1 MLNPIQLD
9 DLQSALASHGLR
21 LPADHA
27 AVSPLHRPAALCY
40 IYKDGQVLLLRR
52 LQPPFAGYWTAPGG
66 KVRPG
71 ETPDEAVRREV
82 REETGLTIAMPR
94 LRLVVLSRACVRSS
108 TGCSTFTWPDALSG
122 EIRVSDEGPLA
133 WTPVERLPDVGMPE
147 VDRIISQHAL
157 LRPRTV
163 MDRGD
168 PGHERALGRS
178 QSCAFAITLR

>member
-94 LRLVVLSRACVRSS
+94 LRLVVLESGPRPLLNWLLYVYLA
-108 TGCSTFTWPDALSG
+108 DAFSG

-157 LRPRTV
+157 SDREPLWIEVTLDTSERSVDLRAAP
-163 MDRGD
+163 
-168 PGHERALGRS
+168 LRS
-178 QSCAFAITLR
+178 L

>member
-1 MLNPIQLD
+1 LLNPIQLD

-94 LRLVVLSRACVRSS
+94 LRLVVLESGPRPLLNWLLYVYLA
-108 TGCSTFTWPDALSG
+108 DAFSG

-157 LRPRTV
+157 SDREPLWIEVTLDTSERSVDLRAAP
-163 MDRGD
+163 
-168 PGHERALGRS
+168 LRS
-178 QSCAFAITLR
+178 L

>member
-1 MLNPIQLD
+1 M
-9 DLQSALASHGLR
+9 
-21 LPADHA
+21 PADHA

-94 LRLVVLSRACVRSS
+94 LRLVVLESGPRPLLNWLLYVYLA
-108 TGCSTFTWPDALSG
+108 DAFSG

-157 LRPRTV
+157 SDREPLWIEVTLDTSERSVDLRAAP
-163 MDRGD
+163 
-168 PGHERALGRS
+168 LRS
-178 QSCAFAITLR
+178 L